1 MSYHFRD
8 RTNYLA
14 TVTGFTTMDQLQSW
28 FLDYMKAA
36 AEVIHAKASEKYS
49 DIVANARDYIG
60 NNFQKDV
67 SLDEVSRVANVSPY
81 YFSKVFKEE
90 TGETFVE
97 YLTGLR
103 MEYAKNLLRE
113 KEKSIKQIC
122 VESGYSDP
130 NYFSRIFKK
139 TVGVT
144 PSEYREG

>member
-8 RTNYLA
+8 RTHYLA
-14 TVTGFTTMDQLQSW
+14 TVNGFRTMEELQNW
-28 FLDYMKAA
+28 FLDHIKTVV
-36 AEVIHAKASEKYS
+36 ELIHAKAGEKYS
-49 DIVANARDYIG
+49 DIVANARKYMAE
-60 NNFQKDV
+60 NFQKDI

-81 YFSKVFKEE
+81 YLSKIFKEE

-103 MEYAKNLLRE
+103 MAHAKNLLKQRD
-113 KEKSIKQIC
+113 KSIKQIC
-122 VESGYSDP
+122 MESGYSDP

-144 PSEYREG
+144 PSEYREE

>member
-1 MSYHFRD
+1 M
-8 RTNYLA
+8 
-14 TVTGFTTMDQLQSW
+14 
-28 FLDYMKAA
+28 
-36 AEVIHAKASEKYS
+36 
-49 DIVANARDYIG
+49 

-103 MEYAKNLLRE
+103 MEHAKNLLRE

-139 TVGVT
+139 MTGLS
-144 PSEYREG
+144 PLSCRNQQK